1 MVRAVWTPDPTRR
14 RLTVDEYRTMTEVGI
29 LHEDDRVE
37 LLDGELYQMAA
48 MNEPHISCVMRL
60 NRIFVRGVG
69 DVALVSPQSAIRL
82 SNYSQPQPDIVI
94 ARYRDDF
101 YATAMPRPEDILL
114 IVEVAD
120 TSLAY
125 DRDRKLPRYSAAGI
139 PEAWLVDLRR
149 RRVTVYRD
157 PAPDGYRQ
165 VIPYTRRAALSPL
178 AFPDLVL
185 HHEDIFGRS

>member
-1 MVRAVWTPDPTRR
+1 MVRAAWTPDPTRR
-14 RLTVDEYRTMTEVGI
+14 LLTVEEYRRMTEAGI

-48 MNEPHISCVMRL
+48 MNEPHISCIIRM
-60 NRIFVRGVG
+60 NRVFIRELG
-69 DVALVSPQSAIRL
+69 DAALVSPQCSIRL
-82 SNYSQPQPDIVI
+82 SNYSEPQPDFVLL
-94 ARYRDDF
+94 RYRDDF
-101 YATAMPRPEDILL
+101 YADAMPGPEDILL

-120 TSLAY
+120 TSFAH
-125 DRDRKLPRYSAAGI
+125 DRDRKIPRYAAAGI

-165 VIPYTRRAALSPL
+165 VIPHTRRAVLTPL
-178 AFPDLVL
+178 AFPDMELR
-185 HHEDIFGRS
+185 HEDIFGRG